1 MATSNNVDFNINLKT
16 TSDLSGV
23 NTVKKALNELKT
35 ITPSDFMKIHPTV
48 DMNQARSE
56 VMKFKPVLND
66 VQEAF
71 DKALDPTTG
80 ILNIEK
86 LNTSLNSIGIDKIA
100 TSFSAMGADGQK
112 ALTRIAAA
120 SMTTNVKL
128 KETSSLID
136 NMGKSLLNTIRWSL
150 SSGFVNNIS
159 GTFQKTAGFVRD
171 LDESLNNI
179 RIVTS
184 KNADEMDRFAKKAND
199 AAQALGTTT
208 TSYTDASLI
217 YYQQGLSDEE
227 VTARTDVTTKMSNVL
242 KESADEV
249 SSYMTAIWNNFYDG
263 SKSLEYYGDV
273 ITALGAATASS
284 AAEISE
290 GLEKF
295 AAIGNTVG
303 LSYEY
308 ATTALATVVAETRQS
323 ADVVGTAFKTL
334 FARIQDLEL
343 GETLDDGTTL
353 GKYSKALEAVGI
365 NIKDQNGQLKEMDTI
380 LDEMGSKWNT
390 LSKDTQVALA
400 QTVAGTRQYAQ
411 LVALMDNWDKF
422 GENLK
427 VAGGAM
433 GTLNEQQAI
442 YMDSVE
448 AHMKTMKASAE
459 GLYNSLLDE
468 DTIKNFADMMS
479 GLLTGLNKFVDALGG
494 GQGVLLAFGG
504 IATRVF
510 GRQIADQI
518 TPLIVN
524 FKNAKYN
531 AEQLNKEMENAKK
544 WGTN

>member
-1 MATSNNVDFNINLKT
+1 MATSNNIDFNINLKT

-136 NMGKSLLNTIRWSL
+136 NMGKSLLNTIRWSI

-159 GTFQKTAGFVRD
+159 GTFQKTAGYVRD

-242 KESADEV
+242 KESASEV
-249 SSYMTAIWNNFYDG
+249 SSYMTAIWNKFYDG

-411 LVALMDNWDKF
+411 LVALMDN
-422 GENLK
+422 
-427 VAGGAM
+427 
-433 GTLNEQQAI
+433 
-442 YMDSVE
+442 
-448 AHMKTMKASAE
+448 
-459 GLYNSLLDE
+459 
-468 DTIKNFADMMS
+468 
-479 GLLTGLNKFVDALGG
+479 
-494 GQGVLLAFGG
+494 
-504 IATRVF
+504 
-510 GRQIADQI
+510 
-518 TPLIVN
+518 
-524 FKNAKYN
+524 
-531 AEQLNKEMENAKK
+531 
-544 WGTN
+544 